1 MFSIQ
6 IIAYVSQVHK
16 VVLPE
21 NLVNDE
27 TVTLEQV
34 HEIFIFLY
42 FLHITNGN
50 DSVIHQ
56 RHEK

>member
-1 MFSIQ
+1 MLSIQ

-50 DSVIHQ
+50 DTV
-56 RHEK
+56 